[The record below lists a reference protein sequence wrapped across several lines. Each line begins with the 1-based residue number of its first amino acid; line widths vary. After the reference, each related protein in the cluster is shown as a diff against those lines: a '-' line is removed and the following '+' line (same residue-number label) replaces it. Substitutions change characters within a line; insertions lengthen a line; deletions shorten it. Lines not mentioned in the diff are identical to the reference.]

1 VTGRLQ
7 GKIVVV
13 TGGSRGIGR
22 AMVERFLAEGASVA
36 TTARKAADSLPQ
48 NANLLFLTGDVS
60 KAADVERLFDAVRE
74 RFGALDILV
83 NNAGTQVE
91 KTIEHTSE
99 EEFDRV
105 MGVNVKGVFLCSKAA
120 LSLMRKRGGGSI
132 VNISSYD
139 GFVADPGLAVYCAS
153 KGAVHAL
160 TRAIAVDHGRDGIRC
175 NTIAPGWIK
184 TEMADAYMASLP
196 DPEAARR
203 NLVALHPVG
212 RSGVPGDIAECAL
225 FLASDASAFISGQQ
239 FVVDGGLTA
248 KAPQAG

>member
-1 VTGRLQ
+1 MTGRLQ
-7 GKIVVV
+7 GKTAIV

-22 AMVERFLAEGASVA
+22 AIVERFLAEGASVA
-36 TTARKAADSLPQ
+36 ATARKAPDDQAQ
-48 NANLLFLTGDVS
+48 NPKLLFLAGDVS
-60 KAADVERLFDAVRE
+60 KAADVERLFEAVQR

-91 KTIEHTSE
+91 KTIEQTSE

-105 MGVNVKGVFLCSKAA
+105 MAVNLKGVFLCAKAA
-120 LSLMRKRGGGSI
+120 LAPMRKRGGGSI
-132 VNISSYD
+132 INIGSYD

-184 TEMADAYMASLP
+184 TEMAEAYMASLP
-196 DPEAARR
+196 DPAAARR
-203 NLVALHPVG
+203 NLVAIHPVG
-212 RSGVPGDIAECAL
+212 RSGEPSDIAQCAL
-225 FLASDASAFISGQQ
+225 FLASDESTFISGQQ

-248 KAPQAG
+248 RAPQAG

>member
-7 GKIVVV
+7 GKIAVV

-48 NANLLFLTGDVS
+48 NPNLLFLTGDVS
-60 KAADVERLFDAVRE
+60 KAADVTRLFDAVRE

>member
-1 VTGRLQ
+1 MTGRLQ
-7 GKIVVV
+7 GKIAVV

-48 NANLLFLTGDVS
+48 NPNLLFLTGDVS
-60 KAADVERLFDAVRE
+60 KAADVTRLFDAVRE

>member
-1 VTGRLQ
+1 LTGRLQ
-7 GKIVVV
+7 GKTAIV

-22 AMVERFLAEGASVA
+22 AIVERFLAEGARVA
-36 TTARKAADSLPQ
+36 TTARKAPDGLADDP
-48 NANLLFLTGDVS
+48 NLLFLAGDVS
-60 KAADVERLFDAVRE
+60 KASDVENLFRAVDRK
-74 RFGALDILV
+74 FGALAILV

-91 KTIEHTSE
+91 KTIEQTSE

-105 MGVNVKGVFLCSKAA
+105 MAVNVKAVFLCAKAA
-120 LSLMRKRGGGSI
+120 LGPMRKRGGGSI
-132 VNISSYD
+132 VNIGSYD
-139 GFVADPGLAVYCAS
+139 GFVADPGLAIYCAS

-212 RSGVPGDIAECAL
+212 RSGVPNDIAECAL